1 MAEMTLRLRCDP
13 QTGKKDLVI
22 TLRSD
27 EDALPHEHEQ
37 MHQSLVEKLIHKG
50 VLKATE
56 LGQIVVERV
65 SKETEASPTP
75 TLTEER
81 QKQAESR

>member
-13 QTGKKDLVI
+13 QTGKKDLVV

-37 MHQSLVEKLIHKG
+37 MHQALVEKLIQQG
-50 VLKATE
+50 VLVRA
-56 LGQIVVERV
+56 
-65 SKETEASPTP
+65 
-75 TLTEER
+75 
-81 QKQAESR
+81 

>member
-37 MHQSLVEKLIHKG
+37 MHQALVEKLIHQG
-50 VLKATE
+50 VLKASE

-65 SKETEASPTP
+65 SKEAEASPTP
-75 TLTEER
+75 TPAEER

>member
-1 MAEMTLRLRCDP
+1 LRCDP

-37 MHQSLVEKLIHKG
+37 MHQALVEKLIHQG
-50 VLKATE
+50 VLKASE

-75 TLTEER
+75 TPTEER

>member
-1 MAEMTLRLRCDP
+1 MAELTLRLRCDP

-37 MHQSLVEKLIHKG
+37 MHQALVDKLIHQG
-50 VLKATE
+50 VLKAGE
-56 LGQIVVERV
+56 LGQIVVERA

-75 TLTEER
+75 TPSEER